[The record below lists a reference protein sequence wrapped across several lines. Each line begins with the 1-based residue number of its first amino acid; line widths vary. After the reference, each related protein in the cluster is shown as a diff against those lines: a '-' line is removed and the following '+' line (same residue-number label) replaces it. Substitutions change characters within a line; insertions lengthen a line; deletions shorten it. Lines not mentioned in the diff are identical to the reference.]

1 VASYGLATAL
11 PLVKID
17 KDALEALK
25 KTDASPE
32 VRVLNL
38 GKSLLQ
44 AAIDE
49 GDRQPYLLAMGDR
62 AEAILE
68 AYDDRQV
75 GTQEALRQLEKLLVE
90 FVRARDEREQ
100 LGFDSNTYAI
110 FLILRQAEVPSP
122 EGLAPLI
129 DAAFR
134 RAPNY
139 GQNTAER
146 RRLKADL
153 YKVLL
158 PAVGKDRMV
167 DLADQLLRLRRK

>member
-1 VASYGLATAL
+1 MTEARVSERVASYGEATAL

-68 AYDDRQV
+68 AYDDRQG
-75 GTQEALRQLEKLLVE
+75 GTQEGLGELEKRTVE
-90 FVRARDEREQ
+90 FVRAR
-100 LGFDSNTYAI
+100 G
-110 FLILRQAEVPSP
+110 
-122 EGLAPLI
+122 
-129 DAAFR
+129 
-134 RAPNY
+134 
-139 GQNTAER
+139 
-146 RRLKADL
+146 
-153 YKVLL
+153 
-158 PAVGKDRMV
+158 
-167 DLADQLLRLRRK
+167 